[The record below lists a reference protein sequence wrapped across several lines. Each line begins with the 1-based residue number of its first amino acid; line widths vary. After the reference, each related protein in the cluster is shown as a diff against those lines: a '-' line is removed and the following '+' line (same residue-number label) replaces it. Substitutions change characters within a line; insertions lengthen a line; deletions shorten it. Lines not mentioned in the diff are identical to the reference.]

1 MLLRLIVVATFVLS
15 PFCIRSSADAPRI
28 EVVESVPELSLDSLY
43 HPKNRFKYVESPTP
57 TIRWIKDRDDVPML
71 IVKRDDGWKQ
81 VDLANGE
88 EAPCSIVSLYAPML
102 RTLEGVDEKRASN
115 AINAWLFSFDQASD
129 TALININDSL
139 ALVGIN
145 QPARWVSRAAKT
157 WREISLSPDSKQIAY
172 VDANDLYVMHLASGR
187 VTRITDDG
195 SPTKLNGILDWVYQ
209 EEIYGRGNYRGYWWR
224 DDSAAVSFLRLDT
237 SAVAEYSITD
247 SKEPKG
253 RTLVER
259 YPKAGEAIPAVELW
273 CAEIDDTAID
283 SVPMLKPL
291 LKDSLAPDTLI
302 TRVGWHPQTGHALVQ
317 TSNRIQNDVS
327 LHLVDIDNPAPA
339 NILVREQTDKW
350 LEVQELPKVLKNG
363 DCVRLSDLPAGR
375 RRLWKM
381 SADGASRVPLS
392 PDDFDVREL
401 LYVDDEGTY
410 AIVSGD
416 RLRNTIGQQ
425 LYRIDLASV
434 STPMR
439 LTDEA
444 PWHAVSISHDGK
456 WMVDRASS
464 LSNPTTT
471 SLRSLVD
478 KDKPAVVLHQERLK
492 LKRVPLQTS
501 WHSIPAENGVTLP
514 AYVIRPLSED
524 SAADESPAKKFPV
537 LIEVYGGPLAP
548 SVKDAWSS
556 GRYLFHQMLAQEGI
570 AVMVV
575 DNRSSGGRGLAD
587 SWTIHRRMGE
597 VETKDMVAAAEWL
610 ARQRWADAKRLAIRG
625 WSFGG
630 FLTLHA
636 MTHSDKFIAGV
647 AGGSVTDWRNYDAVY
662 TERFMGLPAD
672 NKAGYDATSP
682 KLAVSKMHGRVLMLH
697 GEVDDNVH
705 LANTLQMAGE
715 LQRAG
720 KPFEMM
726 IYPGAAHAVHA
737 PDQSYHLMMMT
748 MEFLRREL
756 FSGD

>member
-1 MLLRLIVVATFVLS
+1 MLLRLIVVGTFILS
-15 PFCIRSSADAPRI
+15 PIFVRSYAEAPRI
-28 EVVESVPELSLDSLY
+28 EIIDSVPDLSVDTLY

-57 TIRWIKDRDDVPML
+57 AIRWINDGSDVPTL

-81 VDLANGE
+81 VALANGE
-88 EAPCSIVSLYAPML
+88 ETPCTIVAVYAPML
-102 RTLEGVDEKRASN
+102 RKLEGVDEKRASS
-115 AINAWLFSFDQASD
+115 AVSHWLSNTDQASD
-129 TALININDSL
+129 TALVTIDDSI

-172 VDANDLYVMHLASGR
+172 VETNDLYVMHLASGR

-224 DDSAAVSFLRLDT
+224 DDSAAISFLRLDT

-259 YPKAGEAIPAVELW
+259 YPKAGDAIPSVELW
-273 CAEIDDTAID
+273 CAKIDGTSID
-283 SVPMLKPL
+283 SVPILKPL
-291 LKDSLAPDTLI
+291 LQDSLAPDTLI
-302 TRVGWHPQTGHALVQ
+302 TRVGWHEQTGQALVQ

-327 LHLVDIDNPAPA
+327 LHLIDVDNPARV

-350 LEVQELPKVLKNG
+350 LEVHELPKVLKNG
-363 DCVRLSDLPAGR
+363 DYVRLSDLPAGR

-381 SADGASRVPLS
+381 SADGASRIPLT

-401 LYVDDEGTY
+401 LFVDDDGNY
-410 AIVSGD
+410 AIVTGD

-425 LYRIDLASV
+425 LYRVDLVSV
-434 STPMR
+434 SAPMR
-439 LTDEA
+439 LTDES

-456 WMVDRASS
+456 WMVDRVSS
-464 LSNPTTT
+464 LSTPTTA
-471 SLRSLVD
+471 SLRSLID
-478 KDKPAVVLHQERLK
+478 KDKPAILIHQERLK
-492 LKRVPLQTS
+492 LKRVPMQTS
-501 WHSIPAENGVTLP
+501 WHSIPAKNGVTLP
-514 AYVIRPLSED
+514 AYVIRPSSED
-524 SAADESPAKKFPV
+524 SAADESPAKKYPV
-537 LIEVYGGPLAP
+537 LIEIYGGPLAP
-548 SVKDAWSS
+548 SVRDAWSS

-610 ARQRWADAKRLAIRG
+610 GRQHWVDAKRIAIRG

-682 KLAVSKMHGRVLMLH
+682 KLAASKMHGRVLMLH

-705 LANTLQMAGE
+705 LANTLQMANE

-737 PDQSYHLMMMT
+737 PDQNYHLMMMT
-748 MEFLRREL
+748 MEFLRGEL
-756 FSGD
+756 LARD